1 MVNNLHSLLNRAWYI
16 DQQYAEAQLPM
27 LFNILNGNTQI
38 DPQPESEFV
47 TFLSIDA
54 AASSSNSGRNGQVAV
69 ISIKS
74 PIYKYNQYCGP
85 AGTKSMMREME
96 FIKNDGDVVG
106 VVLDI
111 DSGGGQVSGTPEFY
125 DYIKNYS
132 KPVVAYTDGLMCSAA
147 YYIGSASNY
156 IIANQRADA
165 IGSIGA
171 YSQFLDLKGYYEKQG
186 ATLHTI
192 YASKSSEKNKAY
204 NEALEGNYETYIK
217 EELDPIVND
226 FIEDMK
232 SARSAIDNQ
241 VFKGA
246 TYNASKSLELNLI
259 DEIGTIQ
266 TAIDKVYYLSKTNN
280 QNPNNMSKER
290 TNLQNVLALD
300 GPLATTEDNG
310 SYLNEE
316 QLDAVETAFVNHA
329 TALQTAEDAV
339 QAAND
344 AQIQAEDD
352 LRGANQRVTDLETTI
367 NALAVK
373 AGVETGETIADT
385 LTAIENRVDEL
396 GKQPGDTHT
405 VVKKT
410 NEQPG
415 EHEYID
421 FDSPIYQN

>member
-16 DQQYAEAQLPM
+16 EQQYAEAQLPI
-27 LFNILNGNTQI
+27 LFNILNGNTQMEE
-38 DPQPESEFV
+38 QPETEFV
-47 TFLSIDA
+47 TMLSPQA
-54 AASSSNSGRNGQVAV
+54 AEGSGVSSDKGSVAI

-85 AGTKSMMREME
+85 AGTKSMMREMDSL
-96 FIKNDGDVVG
+96 KNNSDVVG
-106 VVLDI
+106 IVLDI

-125 DYIKNYS
+125 DYIKNYN

-147 YYIGSASNY
+147 YYIGSATNH
-156 IIANQRADA
+156 IVANQRADA

-186 ATLHTI
+186 AKLHTI
-192 YASKSSEKNKAY
+192 YASKSTDKNKAY
-204 NEALEGNYETYIK
+204 NDALEGNYETYIK

-226 FIEDMK
+226 FIDDIK
-232 SARSAIDNQ
+232 SVRGSINEQ
-241 VFKGA
+241 VFNGA

-266 TAIDKVYYLSKTNN
+266 TAIDKVYSLSNTNN

-290 TNLQNVLALD
+290 TNLQGALALD
-300 GPLATTEDNG
+300 GPLASTDDNG

-316 QLDAVETAFVNHA
+316 QLDTVETALANNA
-329 TALQTAEDAV
+329 QALQDAIDDKQAAIDAQTSAEDNLS
-339 QAAND
+339 QE
-344 AQIQAEDD
+344 QQK
-352 LRGANQRVTDLETTI
+352 VTDLETTI

-373 AGVETGETIADT
+373 AGAEAGETVADT
-385 LTAIENRVDEL
+385 LTAIENRVEEL
-396 GKQPGDTHT
+396 GKEPADTHT
-405 VVKKT
+405 VVKKI

-421 FDSPIYQN
+421 FDSPMYQN